1 MRGKILIAV
10 VLLVVLTCVML
21 SSCTAF
27 EDLINIIF
35 SGGSEDSG
43 DGGSS
48 ENGIKSVNVNFHI
61 GDRVQTE
68 KINIGEEY
76 KASIPVKNGYYLTGY
91 FTQPN
96 GGEMYFDEFGRSI
109 SVWSEDYPT
118 DFYAQW
124 KSVSGYKIYNIDK
137 SDKTYDGNG
146 SVGMLFSMDDFSTIV
161 LSGNLSCEVKVTV
174 SFRIKEAY
182 TMYYPTV
189 TNYFYVKDEKGSGAD
204 IIYSTT
210 YEMNCGEFHQKTFT
224 FTCEAR
230 EFNSGSIYIS
240 VASDSGYLFDD
251 IYIKD
256 LIVIAE
262 FV

>member
-1 MRGKILIAV
+1 MRGKVLIAV

-21 SSCTAF
+21 SGCTAF
-27 EDLINIIF
+27 EDLFNIIA
-35 SGGSEDSG
+35 SGGSGDSG

-124 KSVSGYKIYNIDK
+124 KSVSGYKIYNIDS
-137 SDKTYDGNG
+137 SDKTYSSIG
-146 SVGMLFSMDDFSTIV
+146 SVKVAFQMEDHPTIV
-161 LSGNLSCEVKVTV
+161 LSGNLNCEVVV
-174 SFRIKEAY
+174 SISYRIKEVY
-182 TMYYPTV
+182 TKYYPTV
-189 TNYFYVKDEKGSGAD
+189 TSYLYIMDGDDSSSD
-204 IIYSTT
+204 ILYSTSFQLD
-210 YEMNCGEFHQKTFT
+210 CGDYHLKTFT
-224 FTCEAR
+224 FKCEAR
-230 EFNSGSIYIS
+230 ELSSGNIYMQVS
-240 VASDSGYLFDD
+240 SDSGYLADK
-251 IYIKD
+251 IHIKD
-256 LIVIAE
+256 IIITAQ